1 MASLDHHTEKPS
13 DIPLRLVSPQPDLDF
28 LGRLEVFHNDTW
40 GTVCDDNF
48 GQTEVNIVCQMLN
61 FTKGALCYTRYAV
74 FGQGEGMYIALY
86 ILASIHACMIYV
98 YSIRCQKF
106 NMNYG
111 LRDQF

>member
-1 MASLDHHTEKPS
+1 
-13 DIPLRLVSPQPDLDF
+13 
-28 LGRLEVFHNDTW
+28 
-40 GTVCDDNF
+40 
-48 GQTEVNIVCQMLN
+48 MLN